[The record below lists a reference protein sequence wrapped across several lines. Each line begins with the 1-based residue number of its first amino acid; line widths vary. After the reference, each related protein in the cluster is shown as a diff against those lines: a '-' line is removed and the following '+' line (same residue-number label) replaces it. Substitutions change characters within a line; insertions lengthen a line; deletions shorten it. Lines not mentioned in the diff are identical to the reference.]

1 MAVIF
6 DFEAGKGFHF
16 TSAFAKRFECQ
27 ATGDRVLLPALLG
40 EGFIQEVYP
49 DNGLS
54 LCLHQ
59 YQLRQDLILR
69 RHGTGATEVLTLKFD
84 GRRRMPVRSLEDA
97 REPLFSTG
105 KGCEVEFGTSNF
117 FTEVRIPAYEE
128 INFVVIVT
136 SRRTLLN
143 LLQIG
148 EGGLRVQ
155 GAGEGGLRE
164 GVTRGGGSRAEGS
177 GVGRSDMAHI
187 IRDNPSFFLHEAMTR
202 EMEKTLKQ
210 LSQINETTPLPSL
223 LYQTRAQELIYY
235 LFTRLLSRKTG
246 IALSIDQEDVNK
258 IYQVRASILADLSAP
273 PKLSDLAR
281 HIGMSSTKMKQLFR
295 QIFGDSIYNYFQ
307 VERMNEAAQL
317 LRDFSVSQV
326 GYRIGFSNLSHFTR
340 LFEKHHQ
347 MKPKRYKDTLEE
359 DLATLHS

>member
-16 TSAFAKRFECQ
+16 TSAFAKRFDCQ
-27 ATGDRVLLPALLG
+27 ATGDRVSLPPLLG
-40 EGFIQEVYP
+40 EGFIQEVYL

-54 LCLHQ
+54 LCLHR
-59 YQLRQDLILR
+59 YQLRQDFILR

-84 GRRRMPVRSLEDA
+84 GRRMP
-97 REPLFSTG
+97 G
-105 KGCEVEFGTSNF
+105 HEVEFGTSNF
-117 FTEVRIPAYEE
+117 FAEVTIPANEE

-136 SRRTLLN
+136 TRRSLLN

-148 EGGLRVQ
+148 EGRSRGEAGSR
-155 GAGEGGLRE
+155 GEGGARE
-164 GVTRGGGSRAEGS
+164 EGS
-177 GVGRSDMAHI
+177 GTGRSDMALT

-210 LSQINETTPLPSL
+210 LSQINETTLLPAL

-235 LFTRLLSRKTG
+235 LFTRLFSRKTG
-246 IALSIDQEDVNK
+246 VTLSINQEDVKK

-273 PKLSDLAR
+273 PKLSELAR

-359 DLATLHS
+359 EREGTIPRKSIQNEYFLAGKVE

>member
-1 MAVIF
+1 MAVMF

-16 TSAFAKRFECQ
+16 TSAFAKRFDCQ
-27 ATGDRVLLPALLG
+27 VSGDRVLLPLLLG
-40 EGFIQEVYP
+40 QGFIQEVYL

-54 LCLHQ
+54 LCLHR

-69 RHGTGATEVLTLKFD
+69 RHGTGVTEVPGTAKATEVTEVLTLKFD
-84 GRRRMPVRSLEDA
+84 GRRMPVRSPEDT
-97 REPLFSTG
+97 REPLFTAG
-105 KGCEVEFGTSNF
+105 KGYEVEFGTSNF
-117 FTEVRIPAYEE
+117 FTEVRIPAHEE
-128 INFVVIVT
+128 INFVVMVT
-136 SRRTLLN
+136 TRRSLLN
-143 LLQIG
+143 LLQIE
-148 EGGLRVQ
+148 EG
-155 GAGEGGLRE
+155 
-164 GVTRGGGSRAEGS
+164 
-177 GVGRSDMAHI
+177 SDMAHT

-202 EMEKTLKQ
+202 EMERTLKQ
-210 LSQINETTPLPSL
+210 LSQINETTPLLSL
-223 LYQTRAQELIYY
+223 LYQTKAQELIYY

-246 IALSIDQEDVNK
+246 VTFSINQEDVNK

-273 PKLSDLAR
+273 PKLADLAR

-317 LRDFSVSQV
+317 LKDFSVSQV

-347 MKPKRYKDTLEE
+347 MKPKRYKDALEGE
-359 DLATLHS
+359 LSQGKVFKMNTF

>member
-16 TSAFAKRFECQ
+16 TSAFAKRFDCQ
-27 ATGDRVLLPALLG
+27 ATGDRVSLPDLLG
-40 EGFIQEVYP
+40 EGFIQEVYL

-54 LCLHQ
+54 LCLHR
-59 YQLRQDLILR
+59 YQLRQDFILR

-84 GRRRMPVRSLEDA
+84 GRRMPDRRGTDVRG
-97 REPLFSTG
+97 PMFNTG
-105 KGCEVEFGTSNF
+105 KGYEVEFGTSNF
-117 FTEVRIPAYEE
+117 FTEVRIPAHEE
-128 INFVVIVT
+128 INFVVIVVT
-136 SRRTLLN
+136 RKTLLN

-148 EGGLRVQ
+148 GEGQ
-155 GAGEGGLRE
+155 GEGGLRE
-164 GVTRGGGSRAEGS
+164 RGAGAS
-177 GVGRSDMAHI
+177 RSDMSHT

-202 EMEKTLKQ
+202 DMERTLKQ
-210 LSQINETTPLPSL
+210 LSQINETTPLPAL
-223 LYQTRAQELIYY
+223 LYQTRAQELIYF
-235 LFTRLLSRKTG
+235 LFARLLSRKTG
-246 IALSIDQEDVNK
+246 VALSIDQEDVNK

-359 DLATLHS
+359 VG

>member
-16 TSAFAKRFECQ
+16 TSAFAKHFECQ
-27 ATGDRVLLPALLG
+27 ATGDRVLLSALLG
-40 EGFIQEVYP
+40 EGFIQEVYT

-54 LCLHQ
+54 LCLHR

-97 REPLFSTG
+97 REPLFSAG
-105 KGCEVEFGTSNF
+105 KGYEVEFGTSNF
-117 FTEVRIPAYEE
+117 FTEVRIPAHEE
-128 INFVVIVT
+128 INFVVVVT
-136 SRRTLLN
+136 TRQTLLN

-148 EGGLRVQ
+148 EGG
-155 GAGEGGLRE
+155 
-164 GVTRGGGSRAEGS
+164 
-177 GVGRSDMAHI
+177 SDMVHI

-202 EMEKTLKQ
+202 EMERTLKQ

-359 DLATLHS
+359 DLAALHS

>member
-1 MAVIF
+1 MAVVF

-16 TSAFAKRFECQ
+16 TSAFAKRFDCE

-40 EGFIQEVYP
+40 EGFIQEVYL

-54 LCLHQ
+54 LCLHR
-59 YQLRQDLILR
+59 YQLRQDFILR

-84 GRRRMPVRSLEDA
+84 GRRMAAPAGTDA
-97 REPLFSTG
+97 RESLFAAG
-105 KGCEVEFGTSNF
+105 KGYEVEFGTSNF
-117 FTEVRIPAYEE
+117 FEEVTIPAHEE
-128 INFVVIVT
+128 INFLVIVT
-136 SRRTLLN
+136 TRRSLLN

-148 EGGLRVQ
+148 EGGSR
-155 GAGEGGLRE
+155 GEGGARE
-164 GVTRGGGSRAEGS
+164 EGS
-177 GVGRSDMAHI
+177 GTGRSDMALT

-202 EMEKTLKQ
+202 EMERTLKQ
-210 LSQINETTPLPSL
+210 LSQINETTPLPAL

-235 LFTRLLSRKTG
+235 LFTRLFSRKTG
-246 IALSIDQEDVNK
+246 VTLSINQEDVKK

-273 PKLSDLAR
+273 PKLCDLAR
-281 HIGMSSTKMKQLFR
+281 QIGMSSTKMKQLFR

-317 LRDFSVSQV
+317 LKDFSVSQV

-359 DLATLHS
+359 VE

>member
-1 MAVIF
+1 MSVIF

-16 TSAFAKRFECQ
+16 TSAFAKRFDCQ
-27 ATGDRVLLPALLG
+27 AAGDRVSLPDLLG
-40 EGFIQEVYP
+40 EGFIQEVYL

-54 LCLHQ
+54 LCLHR
-59 YQLRQDLILR
+59 YQLRQDFILK

-84 GRRRMPVRSLEDA
+84 GRRMP
-97 REPLFSTG
+97 G
-105 KGCEVEFGTSNF
+105 HEVEFGTSNF
-117 FTEVRIPAYEE
+117 FTEVRIPADEQ
-128 INFVVIVT
+128 INFVVVVAT
-136 SRRTLLN
+136 RRTLLN

-148 EGGLRVQ
+148 GEGQ
-155 GAGEGGLRE
+155 GEGGL
-164 GVTRGGGSRAEGS
+164 
-177 GVGRSDMAHI
+177 MAYT
-187 IRDNPSFFLHEAMTR
+187 IRDNPSFFFHEAMTR
-202 EMEKTLKQ
+202 DMERTLKQ
-210 LSQINETTPLPSL
+210 LSQINETTPLPAL
-223 LYQTRAQELIYY
+223 LYQTRAQELIYF
-235 LFTRLLSRKTG
+235 LFARLLSRKTG
-246 IALSIDQEDVNK
+246 VALSIDQEDVNK
-258 IYQVRASILADLSAP
+258 IYQVRASILADLSSP

-359 DLATLHS
+359 DLAALHS

>member
-27 ATGDRVLLPALLG
+27 VTGDRVLLPALLG

-49 DNGLS
+49 DKGLS
-54 LCLHQ
+54 LCLHR

-69 RHGTGATEVLTLKFD
+69 RHGTGTTEVTEATEVLTLKFD
-84 GRRRMPVRSLEDA
+84 GRRTPVRSREDA
-97 REPLFSTG
+97 REPLFTAG
-105 KGCEVEFGTSNF
+105 KGYEVEFGTSNF
-117 FTEVRIPAYEE
+117 FTEVRIPAHEE
-128 INFVVIVT
+128 INFVVMVT

-148 EGGLRVQ
+148 EG
-155 GAGEGGLRE
+155 ELRE
-164 GVTRGGGSRAEGS
+164 GETRGGGSGEEGA
-177 GVGRSDMAHI
+177 GVGSSDMAYT

-202 EMEKTLKQ
+202 EMERTLKL

-246 IALSIDQEDVNK
+246 IALSIDQEDVHK